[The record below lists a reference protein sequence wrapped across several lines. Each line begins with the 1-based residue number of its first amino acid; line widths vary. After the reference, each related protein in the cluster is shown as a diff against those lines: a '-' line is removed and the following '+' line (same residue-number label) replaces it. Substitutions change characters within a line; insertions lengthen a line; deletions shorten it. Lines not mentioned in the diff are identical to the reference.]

1 MDGFREPAY
10 ALGVRGIFRVSRTAL
25 GWLLALLALTAC
37 GSGGYVSVGGSGSW
51 GWYDWY
57 DYYDPWG
64 WDPYALTAGDFDD
77 DDRLDVAV
85 ADREDGA
92 VYLLRGTSDAKL
104 EDASSAP
111 FIGRTGPRWID
122 AGRFNGDRLR
132 DLVLVGEDSSTVEV
146 SLGDPSGGFLPAPRD
161 APLALRT
168 GIRDV
173 CVGDLDG
180 DALTDLLVLDG
191 AGTLRVFLS
200 DGRGG
205 FTAARGTVDLSEQ
218 MPDTRRGDVAIAAA
232 AFDDRRG
239 VDVAVVSASTNQVVL
254 LSGRGDGTF
263 TRGYVLPAR
272 VPATLLDVAACPCPD
287 GPDLALL
294 YRPADGRTAHVTR
307 MLLHGD
313 DAGTLTRSLD
323 VGEATGL
330 AAIDLDGDGLP
341 DLLVVDPSTG
351 ALRIYRA
358 ERR

>member
-1 MDGFREPAY
+1 MDGFPEPAY

-25 GWLLALLALTAC
+25 GCLLALLALTAC
-37 GSGGYVSVGGSGSW
+37 GGGGYVSVGGSGSW

-64 WDPYALTAGDFDD
+64 WDPYALTAGDFDA

-85 ADREDGA
+85 ADGKDGA
-92 VYLLRGTSDAKL
+92 VYLLHGTRSDRL
-104 EDASSAP
+104 EDAASAP
-111 FIGRTGPRWID
+111 FIGRTEPRWID

-132 DLVLVGEDSSTVEV
+132 DLVLVGEDSATVEV
-146 SLGDPSGGFLPAPRD
+146 YLADESGGFVPAPLD
-161 APLALRT
+161 APLALRA

-180 DALTDLLVLDG
+180 DALTDLAVLDG
-191 AGTLRVFLS
+191 AGTLRVFLC

-205 FTAARGTVDLSEQ
+205 FTAARGAIDLSEQ
-218 MPDTRRGDVAIAAA
+218 MPATRRGDVAIAAA
-232 AFDDRRG
+232 AFDERRG
-239 VDVAVVSASTNQVVL
+239 LDVAVVSGAANQVVV

-272 VPATLLDVAACPCPD
+272 VPAMLLDVAACTCPG

-294 YRPADGRTAHVTR
+294 YRPADGRTAYVTR

-313 DAGTLTRSLD
+313 AAGTLTRSLD

-330 AAIDLDGDGLP
+330 TAIDLDGDGLP